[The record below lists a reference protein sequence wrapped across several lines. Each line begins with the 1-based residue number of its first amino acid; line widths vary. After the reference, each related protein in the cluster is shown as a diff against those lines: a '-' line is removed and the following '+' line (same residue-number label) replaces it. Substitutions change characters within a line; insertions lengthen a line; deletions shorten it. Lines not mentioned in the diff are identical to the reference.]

1 MRRILALT
9 IATLVA
15 PYTAHADDR
24 AFGAVLTGQTVSAT
38 GLVTLTVDET
48 AADFGIVLLI
58 AGLSLDE
65 ITGAELRD
73 DADQTVF
80 DLVADSA
87 ASLGQGG
94 EIVRL
99 SFDDQPIPVAD
110 FVGRL
115 VQGLYV
121 VVTTRSLPDG
131 ALSSLLIEGL
141 IPVPPVGGGGGG
153 GADGEDTGTASDEV
167 VDAGNGGAATDDEE
181 ALDDNIDDETT
192 DDGAGQPV
200 VDLGDAGD
208 ALVPQCGLCGPLGV
222 VSYVMLL
229 AGWLVLKV
237 TPRRR

>member
-9 IATLVA
+9 IAALVA
-15 PYTAHADDR
+15 PHTAQADDQ
-24 AFGAVLTGQTVSAT
+24 AFGAILTGPTVSAT

-48 AADFGIVLLI
+48 AADFGVVLLI
-58 AGLSLDE
+58 AGLPLDE

-73 DADQTVF
+73 DAGQTVF
-80 DLVADSA
+80 DLVADSGA
-87 ASLGQGG
+87 LFGQGG

-99 SFDDQPIPVAD
+99 SFGDQPIPVAD

-121 VVTTRSLPDG
+121 VVTTRSQPDG

-141 IPVPPVGGGGGG
+141 IPVLPAGGGGA
-153 GADGEDTGTASDEV
+153 GADGEDTGTTSDEV
-167 VDAGNGGAATDDEE
+167 VDAGNGGAATDEEE
-181 ALDDNIDDETT
+181 ALDDDIDDETT

>member
-1 MRRILALT
+1 MRLPLALT

-15 PYTAHADDR
+15 PHTARADDR
-24 AFGAVLTGQTVSAT
+24 AFRAVMTGQAVSAT

-48 AADFGIVLLI
+48 TADFGIVLLI
-58 AGLSLDE
+58 AGLPLDE

-80 DLVADSA
+80 DLVADSG
-87 ASLGQGG
+87 ASFGQGG
-94 EIVRL
+94 EVVRL

-121 VVTTRSLPDG
+121 VVTTQSKPDG

-141 IPVPPVGGGGGG
+141 IPVPPAGGG
-153 GADGEDTGTASDEV
+153 DGTDAGSDEDA
-167 VDAGNGGAATDDEE
+167 DAGAGDVETDDEE
-181 ALDDNIDDETT
+181 VAEDEEDAVPN
-192 DDGAGQPV
+192 DDGADQPV
-200 VDLGDAGD
+200 VDVVEPGD

>member
-1 MRRILALT
+1 MRLTLALT

-15 PYTAHADDR
+15 PYTVHADDR
-24 AFGAVLTGQTVSAT
+24 AFGAVLIGQAVSAT
-38 GLVTLTVDET
+38 GLVTVTVDET

-58 AGLSLDE
+58 AGLALDE

-80 DLVADSA
+80 DLVADSG

-99 SFDDQPIPVAD
+99 SFDDQPIPAAD

-121 VVTTRSLPDG
+121 VVTTRSQPDG

-141 IPVPPVGGGGGG
+141 IPVPPAGGGGGGGG
-153 GADGEDTGTASDEV
+153 GADTETASDEV

-181 ALDDNIDDETT
+181 ALDDDIDDETT

-200 VDLGDAGD
+200 VDLGDTSD